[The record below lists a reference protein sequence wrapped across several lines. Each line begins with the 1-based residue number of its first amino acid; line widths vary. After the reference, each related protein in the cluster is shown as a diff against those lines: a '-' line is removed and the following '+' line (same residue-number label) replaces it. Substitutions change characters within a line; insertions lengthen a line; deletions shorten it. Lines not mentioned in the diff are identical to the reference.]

1 MYKQRRH
8 ALATLLPENS
18 IALFFSGKA
27 PYKVGDEKYL
37 FSVDRSFYYL
47 SGLDKENM
55 ILAII
60 RTQGKIK
67 EQLFLEHYDEE
78 QAKWVGGKLLP
89 EEAADISEIEEIFWL
104 EEAMDMLGLQI
115 SRFFDHESCVD
126 IYADFTRQEA
136 YQADSEAHR
145 FTRELLRQYPYVT
158 LHNAASRISSLRLIK
173 EDAEID
179 DLKQA
184 IEVTRQGILAMMDHV
199 CSVIM

>member
-1 MYKQRRH
+1 
-8 ALATLLPENS
+8 
-18 IALFFSGKA
+18 
-27 PYKVGDEKYL
+27 
-37 FSVDRSFYYL
+37 
-47 SGLDKENM
+47 
-55 ILAII
+55 
-60 RTQGKIK
+60 
-67 EQLFLEHYDEE
+67 
-78 QAKWVGGKLLP
+78 
-89 EEAADISEIEEIFWL
+89 
-104 EEAMDMLGLQI
+104 MDMLGLQI

-184 IEVTRQGILAMMDHV
+184 IDTAGNSSHDGSCMQRYDGKPGGGMV
-199 CSVIM
+199 